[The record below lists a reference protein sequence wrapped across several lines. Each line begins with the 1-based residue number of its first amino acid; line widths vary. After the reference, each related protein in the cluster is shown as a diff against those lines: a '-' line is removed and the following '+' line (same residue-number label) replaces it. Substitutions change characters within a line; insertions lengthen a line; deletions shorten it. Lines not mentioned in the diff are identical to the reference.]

1 MKMVGNTIRYT
12 GFEVT
17 TGYMFDQLS
26 GMITTKYLHEQSYWE
41 EIQRLKKL
49 AQSEDD
55 NDS

>member
-1 MKMVGNTIRYT
+1 MKRVGNTIRYT

-26 GMITTKYLHEQSYWE
+26 GMITTKRLHEQPYWE